1 MAALCPCV
9 ADVAPIPD
17 PTPAPA
23 EAVAAFHIDQLARVI
38 RNEEYPEFKAAPP
51 PDWAV
56 RAAHKIVEFH
66 QGLVLEGV
74 LAADRERY
82 RHGWCCDYDFDNGTY
97 RTTNECISRTRN
109 ADAVEAAA
117 LTRDHARCDGLREA
131 LEAVMAW
138 DGDWS
143 AWDDIERKARAALAA
158 PAASPEACV
167 CGHREEYHWE
177 EGARRRLCDCEG
189 DGKAGLCP
197 CAGYLAPTVAASE
210 EVGPATGPVMPGTN
224 IEAYGA
230 VAIECEHGYDVCPMC
245 DAAPS
250 PATEAER

>member
-143 AWDDIERKARAALAA
+143 AWDDIERKARAALA
-158 PAASPEACV
+158 
-167 CGHREEYHWE
+167 
-177 EGARRRLCDCEG
+177 
-189 DGKAGLCP
+189 
-197 CAGYLAPTVAASE
+197 PTAAASE